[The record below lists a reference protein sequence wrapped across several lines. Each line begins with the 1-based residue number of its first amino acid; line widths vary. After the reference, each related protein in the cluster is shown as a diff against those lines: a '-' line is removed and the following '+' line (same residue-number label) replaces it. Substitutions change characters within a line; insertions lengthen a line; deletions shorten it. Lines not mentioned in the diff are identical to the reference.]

1 MDLPKKWFDEELWP
15 EFENAFLQGR
25 CKHYFT
31 FLRKLKGMPP
41 STVRNFVRRNKW
53 TERFKKLQEQVE
65 ANLAALQS
73 DDVQVQL
80 YKDQRRASEMRSTV
94 LDQMEKALEG
104 KTPKDGLATRE
115 LKTIADALHVLEAD
129 LRESQKSLDVE
140 GGDPVVRVIVTNE
153 TAPFAKEYPARK
165 ISPNGNDP
173 VAGGSPQPSSE
184 GENSLGRTRN
194 LEDGLRH
201 EVVNVGSSEKS
212 VTGRGGVHQP
222 VVQTGEKKHL
232 GEVEQLSGASTDQN
246 KSGGKLPGSCDQI
259 DRREGD
265 HSSGD
270 GQLRRAAGNPSSG
283 GLQRREGVLT
293 NTGVQ

>member
-80 YKDQRRASEMRSTV
+80 YKDQRRASDMRSKV
-94 LDQMEKALEG
+94 LDLMDKAIEG
-104 KTPKDGLATRE
+104 KSLGGLEIRE
-115 LKTIADALHVLEAD
+115 LKSMADTLHVVEAD

-140 GGDPVVRVIVTNE
+140 GGDPVVRVIITNE

-165 ISPNGNDP
+165 ISPNGNDS
-173 VAGGSPQPSSE
+173 VAVGSPQPSSE
-184 GENSLGRTRN
+184 GENSLGRTGN

-201 EVVNVGSSEKS
+201 EVANVGSSEQS
-212 VTGRGGVHQP
+212 VPGCGGVHQP

-232 GEVEQLSGASTDQN
+232 GEVEQLSGASTDKN
-246 KSGGKLPGSCDQI
+246 KSGGKLPGSCDQV
-259 DRREGD
+259 D
-265 HSSGD
+265 
-270 GQLRRAAGNPSSG
+270 
-283 GLQRREGVLT
+283 
-293 NTGVQ
+293 